1 MNMPRLSLAEK
12 EKSVKVGNR
21 VLETVVV
28 VADVLLRVPCK
39 LRQ

>member
-1 MNMPRLSLAEK
+1 MPLLSLAGK
-12 EKSVKVGNR
+12 EQSVKVGNR

-28 VADVLLRVPCK
+28 VADVVLRVPSK